1 MVLEHSPIAFP
12 QPRAKPKVDLS
23 PTHFNHILELYLS
36 ILYSEEVSPLTI
48 STYRQRIGRFL
59 GVMAKYNLS
68 LDQVTSTEVRL
79 FLVQLKNQGI
89 TPSTADAY
97 FRALRG
103 FFNKLIVEHILPPDS
118 SPMAGMKA
126 PKMPVV
132 IPAAPTH
139 EDVYK
144 MLALCPQDTFLGIR
158 NRAILLMFMDTGVRL
173 VELSNIQRVHINK
186 EYDLILI
193 NGKGAKQRFVP
204 LGRTAQKALLK
215 YINLFRRDPADVIPN
230 LWLTEERRPM
240 GRYGIQTMVR
250 RLIRL
255 AGITGIKIGP
265 HMFRHF
271 LAENY
276 LENDGDK
283 ATLQTLLGHSTY
295 KMVNRYVRNIVDLK
309 IMRKVHHNASPVDR
323 LHLWTQ
329 ITRVAINHYL

>member
-1 MVLEHSPIAFP
+1 M
-12 QPRAKPKVDLS
+12 
-23 PTHFNHILELYLS
+23 
-36 ILYSEEVSPLTI
+36 
-48 STYRQRIGRFL
+48 
-59 GVMAKYNLS
+59 
-68 LDQVTSTEVRL
+68 TSTEVRL
-79 FLVQLKNQGI
+79 FLVQLKNQSI
-89 TPSTADAY
+89 IPSTADAY

-103 FFNKLIVEHILPPDS
+103 FFNKLIVERILPPDS

-132 IPAAPTH
+132 IPAAPNH

-173 VELSNIQRVHINK
+173 VEMSNIQRAHINK

-204 LGRTAQKALLK
+204 LGKTAQKALLK
-215 YINLFRRDPADVIPN
+215 YINLFRRDPADAIPN

-240 GRYGIQTMVR
+240 GRYGIQIMVR

-255 AGITGIKIGP
+255 AGVTGVKIGP

-283 ATLQTLLGHSTY
+283 ATLQTLLGHSTN
-295 KMVNRYVRNIVDLK
+295 KMVNRYVRNTVDLK

-323 LHLWTQ
+323 LHL
-329 ITRVAINHYL
+329 